1 MQKARDSYI
10 STVKELIQEDEIG
23 SALDFLEQI
32 DHQLNI
38 GIENDIVLQKGR
50 FRSNEKDNERGM
62 VPFEY
67 YKRTQAQ
74 IRFALL
80 NMVDGIPKKIQLN
93 SKIRGISAYNFQVPE
108 DDALQRVLGDKSHIV
123 KINWLEK
130 AMNAAK
136 SVGRV
141 VRPDGGTGTGFLI
154 PGGYL
159 FTNNHVLTDAA
170 LTKGSFVEFN
180 FEEDASGQSKT
191 RFNYDFD
198 ATTFITDEGLDF
210 TRVKVVDNGA
220 SPLSQW
226 GNLELAPD
234 VRPVIGDP
242 VNIIQHP
249 NGDSK
254 QIALTANE
262 VLSVWGHRLF
272 YRADTEP
279 GSSGSPVFNQDW
291 KVIALH
297 HAGKLQKDG
306 GLQINEQGD
315 YASANRGIL
324 FSYILDEIKK
334 RG

>member
-1 MQKARDSYI
+1 MQKAQNSYI

-62 VPFEY
+62 VPIDY
-67 YKRTQAQ
+67 YKQTQAK
-74 IRFALL
+74 IRYALL
-80 NMVDGIPKKIQLN
+80 NMVDGIPKRIELNNKI
-93 SKIRGISAYNFQVPE
+93 KGITGYNFQVPE
-108 DDALQRVLGDKSHIV
+108 DDALQKVLGDKSHIV

-141 VRPDGGTGTGFLI
+141 VRPDGGTGTGFLVAD
-154 PGGYL
+154 GYL
-159 FTNNHVLTDAA
+159 FTNNHVLPDATLA
-170 LTKGSFVEFN
+170 KGSYVEFN

-198 ATTFITDEGLDF
+198 SVDFITDDGLDF
-210 TRVKVVDNGA
+210 TRVKVVHKGD
-220 SPLSQW
+220 SPLEQW
-226 GNLELAPD
+226 GHLELAPD
-234 VRPVIGDP
+234 VRPVVGDP

-262 VLSVWGHRLF
+262 VLSIWGHRLF
-272 YRADTEP
+272 YKADTEP

-291 KVIALH
+291 KGIALH
-297 HAGKLQKDG
+297 HAGKLEKDG
-306 GLQINEQGD
+306 GLQINEKGD
-315 YASANRGIL
+315 SAGANRGIL
-324 FSYILDEIKK
+324 FSYIVKEIDA
-334 RG
+334 